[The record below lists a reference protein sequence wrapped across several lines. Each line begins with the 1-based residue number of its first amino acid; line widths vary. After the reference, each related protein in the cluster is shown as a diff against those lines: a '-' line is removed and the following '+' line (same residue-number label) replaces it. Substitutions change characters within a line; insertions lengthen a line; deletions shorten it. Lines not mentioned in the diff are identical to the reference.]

1 MPISDVH
8 FSFPKIVSKLI
19 VHYPSIGHSYTATA
33 QKTIQL
39 KISHDLPGTVA
50 LKVITGIVRNFE
62 AESEAMDLLDKIR
75 KLSDQHSGKVVEF
88 RRHIHANPELSYQEF
103 NTVKFVA
110 DTLRSFGLSPT
121 EGLATTGLIV
131 DITGRNPEKKMI
143 ALRADM
149 DALPIVE
156 ANDVPYKSKNPG
168 VMHACGHDVHTSS
181 LLGTARILNE
191 VKDQFEGTIR
201 LIFQPGEE
209 KNPGGASYM
218 IRDGALENPRPSGII
233 GQHVFPLLPTGKIGF
248 KEGMYMASADEI
260 YLKVIGKG
268 GHGAAPDLAVDPIV
282 IASHIII
289 ALQQIISRNANPRQ
303 PTVLTFG
310 NITGFGA
317 TNIIPN
323 EVNIAG
329 TFRAMN
335 EVWRESALTKIKKMA
350 ESIAEGMGGTCEVN
364 ISRGYPY
371 LENNP
376 ELTRR
381 IRSAAEAYVG
391 KENVV
396 DIDITLG
403 AEDFAYYSQV
413 VPASF
418 YRLGTRNDAK
428 GLSSYVHTPTFDI
441 DEDAL
446 KIAPGLMA
454 WMAINELTS

>member
-1 MPISDVH
+1 MSLLQKIKALSET
-8 FSFPKIVSKLI
+8 FSANTVS
-19 VHYPSIGHSYTATA
+19 
-33 QKTIQL
+33 
-39 KISHDLPGTVA
+39 
-50 LKVITGIVRNFE
+50 
-62 AESEAMDLLDKIR
+62 
-75 KLSDQHSGKVVEF
+75 F
-88 RRHIHANPELSYQEF
+88 RRHLHAHPELSYQEF
-103 NTVKFVA
+103 ETVKYVA
-110 DTLRSFGLSPT
+110 DQLTLMGIPS
-121 EGLATTGLIV
+121 EGIATTGLIAE
-131 DITGRNPEKKMI
+131 IKGRNPEKKTV

-156 ANDVPYKSKNPG
+156 ANDVSYKSKNEG

-181 LLGTARILNE
+181 LMTTAKILNE
-191 VKDQFEGTIR
+191 IKNEFEGTVR
-201 LIFQPGEE
+201 FLFQPGEE

-218 IRDGALENPRPSGII
+218 IRDGALNPKPSAIL
-233 GQHVFPLLPTGKIGF
+233 GQHVFPLLPAGKVGF
-248 KEGMYMASADEI
+248 REGMYMASADEI

-268 GHGAAPDLAVDPIV
+268 GHGAAPDLAIDPIV

-289 ALQQIISRNANPRQ
+289 ALQQVISRNANPRQ

-310 NITGFGA
+310 NIVGLGA

-335 EVWRESALTKIKKMA
+335 EVWRESALVKIKKMA
-350 ESIAEGMGGTCEVN
+350 ESIAEGMGGRCEVE

-376 ELTRR
+376 ALTRR
-381 IRSAAEAYVG
+381 VKQAAIEYLGA
-391 KENVV
+391 ENVV

-418 YRLGTRNDAK
+418 YRLGTSNASK
-428 GLSSYVHTPTFDI
+428 GINSYVHTPTFDI
-441 DEDAL
+441 DEYAL
-446 KIAPGLMA
+446 SIGPGLMA
-454 WMAINELTS
+454 WMAINELQTTEYPNVTSL

>member
-1 MPISDVH
+1 MS
-8 FSFPKIVSKLI
+8 
-19 VHYPSIGHSYTATA
+19 
-33 QKTIQL
+33 
-39 KISHDLPGTVA
+39 
-50 LKVITGIVRNFE
+50 
-62 AESEAMDLLDKIR
+62 LLDTIKA
-75 KLSDQHSGKVVEF
+75 LSESYSHGTIEV
-88 RRHIHANPELSYQEF
+88 RRHLHANPELSYQEVQ
-103 NTVKFVA
+103 TALYVA
-110 DTLRSFGLSPT
+110 AQLRESGIEPI
-121 EGLATTGLIV
+121 EGIAQTGVMVEIKGKNP
-131 DITGRNPEKKMI
+131 GRKSI

-149 DALPIVE
+149 DALPIEE
-156 ANDVPYKSKNPG
+156 ANDVVYKSRNPG

-181 LLGTARILNE
+181 LLGTAKILNQ
-191 VKDQFEGTIR
+191 VKDKFEGTVR
-201 LIFQPGEE
+201 LLFQPGEE

-218 IRDGALENPRPSGII
+218 IRDGALENPRPSAIM
-233 GQHVFPLLPTGKIGF
+233 GQHVFPLLPVGKIGF
-248 KEGMYMASADEI
+248 REGMYMASADEI

-268 GHGAAPDLAVDPIV
+268 GHGAAPDLCIDPIV

-310 NITGFGA
+310 NIVGQGA

-335 EVWRESALTKIKKMA
+335 EEWRESALVKIEKMA
-350 ESIAEGMGGTCEVN
+350 KGIAEGMGGKCEVN

-381 IRSAAEAYVG
+381 IRAAAEEYVG
-391 KENVV
+391 KDNVV
-396 DIDITLG
+396 DLEISLG
-403 AEDFAYYSQV
+403 AEDFSYYSQI

-418 YRLGTRNDAK
+418 YRLGTRNEAK
-428 GLSSYVHTPTFDI
+428 GIFSYVHTPTFDI

-446 KIAPGLMA
+446 KLGPGLMA
-454 WMAINELTS
+454 WMAIKELESE